1 MEIDDNVKLL
11 VQLQKD
17 MLAEL
22 KEQTRILKE
31 LNNINP
37 HKERRIE

>member
-1 MEIDDNVKLL
+1 METDDNVKIL

-31 LNNINP
+31 IASITDKYD
-37 HKERRIE
+37 KE

>member
-1 MEIDDNVKLL
+1 METDDNVRTI

-22 KEQTRILKE
+22 RIHSAILKE
-31 LNNINP
+31 IQNS
-37 HKERRIE
+37 KEERK